1 MSLPDR
7 IAILNSDGTTDTSFD
22 PGLGVDDIAYTVG
35 VLSSGK
41 VVVGG
46 AFTQVDVH
54 TRPKLAV
61 FEADGTLDPLFE
73 ATPNN
78 TVRTLAL
85 QTDGSVIFG
94 GDFTNV
100 NGSTRNRIAR
110 LESDLT
116 LEPAYNP
123 NAGGTVYGLLN
134 QEDGKTIAV
143 GAFTTVG
150 GITRNRIARLYND
163 EAPKTLSVLSVDLIQ
178 WLRGGSSPEVERVS
192 FELSTDGGTTYADLA
207 GTITRIVGGWQLVP
221 ASSLTGDGII
231 RARAY
236 PTDSHSEGILEDTVT
251 FDVNPEIEVSQGST
265 ILVDGVSTVNFADTQ
280 LGSFRD
286 VTITIT
292 NIGLTSLDLDGSPNK
307 IALTTGTQWSVVSQ
321 PTSPIEF
328 GESVNFTLR
337 FTPTS
342 AGAKTDTVT
351 IDNNDPNEDPFTFGL
366 SGECLP
372 GPGSVDTSW
381 QVTPN
386 NTVIAVALNASD
398 DVCIGGEFTTVNT
411 LNRKRFASIRDA
423 THATPLSVLPQ
434 TGSIGNGE
442 VYCFC
447 QLPDGKLLVGGTF
460 TLVNGVTCNRLAR
473 FTSSGEFDASFN
485 VNGSVSALALQA
497 DGSVIV
503 GGNYTRFNGV
513 VLRGSGLVKL
523 TPSGTLD
530 TSFNSNLGTI
540 IFGIAT
546 QTDGKLI
553 VYGLNPAS
561 STRRVV
567 RLNADGSQDLTFS
580 ADIND
585 SLSTAL
591 LTKEGYLLIGGSY
604 SQIGE
609 VNKRG
614 LNRLTSTGAL
624 DPSFSELQAAVRSLA
639 LQCDG
644 KIIAGSSSSGTLAS
658 TERLVRLS
666 ATGADDP
673 TFVAAA
679 RNIVSGLGLQS
690 DGKVIVVGQFTLA
703 GGTTKYAS
711 RLINDSGAA
720 TSVLSVVSETEV
732 QWLRGGTLPET
743 QVVVFHYSQD
753 AGITWT
759 SLGQGTRIAGG
770 WRLSSIALPIS
781 GLLRAQAY
789 ISCGRSNG
797 STSIHEE
804 QVTFSNLSSPDLVVE
819 YPVGTVIADNGTATL
834 PGTLAQQTSDAIIT
848 LRNTGNANLS
858 SIVASFAGSAGDF
871 SIVSAPAASVAPNGT
886 TTLTLRFSPPTN
898 AIGVKVAAVNITSNL
913 PGSKNPYKVNLRAS
927 AVGIPVAT
935 TGSNSAP
942 ASGQRTL
949 NGTFRANHDTASAYF
964 QYKLKS
970 GNTWTNSSATTISG
984 FTVVPVS
991 QVITGLT
998 SGQVYEYRA
1007 IIYNAVNS
1015 NELIPKP
1022 PFTGDTREFTA
1033 T

>member
-1 MSLPDR
+1 MSIPNR
-7 IAILNSDGTTDTSFD
+7 IAVLNSDGTTDTSFA
-22 PGLGVDDIAYTVG
+22 PGAGLDAAGYSVQATPDGTVIA
-35 VLSSGK
+35 
-41 VVVGG
+41 GG
-46 AFTQVDVH
+46 AFNMVSGSVQA
-54 TRPKLAV
+54 KLA
-61 FEADGTLDPLFE
+61 FFDADGTLQE
-73 ATPNN
+73 ATPTPNN

-94 GDFTNV
+94 GEFTNV
-100 NGSTRNRIAR
+100 NGTTRNRIAR

-134 QEDGKTIAV
+134 QEDGKTVAV
-143 GAFTTVG
+143 GAFTTMG

-178 WLRGGSSPEVERVS
+178 WLRGGSSPEVERVF

-207 GTITRIVGGWQLVP
+207 GTITRIGGGWQLVP

-265 ILVDGVSTVNFADTQ
+265 VLVDGVSTVTFEDTQ

-351 IDNNDPNEDPFTFGL
+351 IDNSDPDEDPFTFGL

-372 GPGSVDTSW
+372 GPGSVDNSW

-386 NTVIAVALNASD
+386 IYANTVAINALD
-398 DVCIGGEFTTVNT
+398 DAWVGGAFTTVNA
-411 LNRKRFASIRDA
+411 LNRKRFARINDA
-423 THATPLSVLPQ
+423 GLVLTQ
-434 TGSIGNGE
+434 TGSVGNGE

-447 QLPDGKLLVGGTF
+447 QLPDGKVLVGGTF
-460 TLVNGVTCNRLAR
+460 TSVNGVTRNRLAR
-473 FTSSGEFDASFN
+473 FTASGEFDASFKLSA
-485 VNGSVSALALQA
+485 NGDVRSLALQA

-503 GGNYTRFNGV
+503 GGSFTTI
-513 VLRGSGLVKL
+513 SGIARPGLAKL
-523 TPSGTLD
+523 TATGALD
-530 TSFNSNLGTI
+530 TTFVTNAMPITFS
-540 IFGIAT
+540 IAT
-546 QTDGKLI
+546 QTDGKLLVSGGFGI
-553 VYGLNPAS
+553 IDGSSANAS
-561 STRRVV
+561 FQRI
-567 RLNADGSQDLTFS
+567 NADGSRDATFN
-580 ADIND
+580 A
-585 SLSTAL
+585 TANGQVNL
-591 LTKEGYLLIGGSY
+591 AVIDASNKILVAGKYSSIGG
-604 SQIGE
+604 
-609 VNKRG
+609 VFKRG
-614 LNRLTSTGAL
+614 LNRLTATGTY
-624 DPSFSELQAAVRSLA
+624 DDTFSEQITYVQSLA

-644 KIIAGSSSSGTLAS
+644 RVIVGSDSFGAIAS

-666 ATGADDP
+666 TTGTNDS
-673 TFVAAA
+673 TFVATA
-679 RNIVSGLGLQS
+679 RNIVYGLGLQS
-690 DGKVIVVGQFTLA
+690 DGKVIVTGQFTLA
-703 GGTTKYAS
+703 GGTTKYAA
-711 RLINDSGAA
+711 RLINDTDAA
-720 TSVLSVVSETEV
+720 TSALSVVSETEV
-732 QWLRGGTLPET
+732 QWLRGGTTPET
-743 QVVVFHYSQD
+743 QIVVFHYSQD
-753 AGITWT
+753 GGTTWT
-759 SLGQGTRIAGG
+759 SLGQGTRITGG
-770 WRLSSIALPIS
+770 WRLASITLPIS

-789 ISCGRSNG
+789 IPCGFNNG

-804 QVTFSNLSSPDLVVE
+804 QVTFSNLPSPDLVVE

-871 SIVSAPAASVAPNGT
+871 SIVSAPASSVAPNGT
-886 TTLTLRFSPPTN
+886 TTMTLRFSPPTN

-913 PGSKNPYKVNLRAS
+913 PGTKNPYKVNLRAS
-927 AVGIPVAT
+927 AVGVPIAT
-935 TGSNSAP
+935 TGSSSAP

-970 GNTWTNSSATTISG
+970 GSTWLNSSATTISG
-984 FTVVPVS
+984 FTDVTAP

-998 SGQVYEYRA
+998 SGQVYQYRA

-1015 NELIPKP
+1015 NESIPKP
-1022 PFTGDTREFTA
+1022 PFAGETREFTA